1 MAKKTLRKGAGVK
14 IGVTFLLSIVVGY
27 TITSVLRF
35 IAEKESLNGLLL
47 DVSGTTGFLLNEA
60 DRQSQLLVA
69 ILSVVFFGWFLS
81 KMNLFEHTYED
92 AHDFGVHGSA
102 RFTQPAEVIDGKHFS
117 KQNKYTKANPEKTL
131 GSLEN
136 GLIVGRVP
144 DKKQTLII
152 PRTTA
157 IDNRNVYIVGSSGS
171 GKGQSYVIPNLINNK
186 EETLIVTDPKGELFE
201 QTAAIKRDQ
210 GYRVYQIDFINFKQ
224 DGYNLLD
231 YVLDDQDAQSVS
243 VTIAKNSTKD
253 GKEDFFME
261 RAQKMLAGLIVY
273 CKTEIPNASM
283 QDVLNAFNEKVAP
296 DEDRFREWVDEELG
310 TGHPA
315 YQLLKGLTTLG
326 GNTRAS
332 VTSSFASQVSIF
344 TLKKISDMTRTSDF
358 NFREFQEQKSVL
370 YVKLPMDEN
379 PFTAL
384 TSVFFDQLIAQFY
397 KMADENKGKLK
408 IPTIFL
414 LDEFANIGKIE
425 KYGRVL
431 ATCRGLGLSMNTI
444 VQDNGQIESI
454 YGKEM
459 ARSILSNHDT
469 LLFLRSKDMETIKY
483 FSQLAGETTA
493 KVQTGS
499 SSQSG
504 GFLSGKSS
512 ASQSQSEQYVKRSL
526 IPEGDLSSISRED
539 CYLFVSGLY
548 PMKLQKAWQSEVFG
562 DYVEKH
568 QAAQPEPEMETKP
581 AVQWPVPESKT
592 AELDGE
598 PVALASG
605 GTTTRV
611 IEEEINQSDLFDLG
625 YDEEELEDL
634 PDSESA
640 PENEPTIEERLKE
653 KEEIDLRTLL

>member
-1 MAKKTLRKGAGVK
+1 MAKKKLQKGAGVK
-14 IGVTFLLSIVVGY
+14 IGITVLLSLLVGY
-27 TITSVLRF
+27 VLTGFLRF
-35 IAEKESLNGLLL
+35 INVKGDLNAILL
-47 DVSGTTGFLLNEA
+47 DVSGTLSFITEQA
-60 DRQSQLLVA
+60 DRQTQLLVGM
-69 ILSVVFFGWFLS
+69 LCVVFFGWFLS
-81 KMNLFEHTYED
+81 KMRLFEERYED

-102 RFTQPAEVIDGKHFS
+102 RFTPPHEVINGKHFS
-117 KQNKYTKANPEKTL
+117 KQNKFYPSQPEKTL
-131 GSLEN
+131 SALEN

-144 DKKQTLII
+144 EKKQVLVI
-152 PRTTA
+152 PRSTE

-171 GKGQSYVIPNLINNK
+171 GKGQSYVIPNLLNNK
-186 EETLIVTDPKGELFE
+186 EETLIVTDPKGELFD
-201 QTAAIKRDQ
+201 QTAAIKREQ
-210 GYRVYQIDFINFKQ
+210 GYEVFQIDFINFNQ

-231 YVLDDQDAQSVS
+231 YVFDDQDAQSVS

-273 CKTEIPNASM
+273 CKTEIPGASM
-283 QDVLNAFNEKVAP
+283 QDVLDVFNEKVAP
-296 DEDRFREWVDEELG
+296 DEETFREWVDEELG
-310 TGHPA
+310 KGHPA
-315 YQLLKGLTTLG
+315 YELLKGLTTLG

-344 TLKKISDMTRTSDF
+344 TLKKISDMTRKSDF
-358 NFREFQEQKSVL
+358 NFREFQKQKSIL

-384 TSVFFDQLIAQFY
+384 TSVFFDQLISQFY
-397 KMADENKGKLK
+397 RMADENKGKLK

-469 LLFLRSKDMETIKY
+469 LLYLRSKDMETIKY

-493 KVQTGS
+493 KIQTGS

-504 GFLSGKSS
+504 GFMSGKSS
-512 ASQSQSEQYVKRSL
+512 ASRSQSEQYVKRSL
-526 IPEGDLSSISRED
+526 IPEGDLASISRND
-539 CYLFVSGLY
+539 CYLFVSGLH

-562 DYVEKH
+562 NYVEQFQGK
-568 QAAQPEPEMETKP
+568 QPAPSPEPKSLG
-581 AVQWPVPESKT
+581 AVQFAEEPE
-592 AELDGE
+592 ELPDLT
-598 PVALASG
+598 PPAASG
-605 GTTTRV
+605 GTRI
-611 IEEEINQSDLFDLG
+611 IEEEIDQSELFDLG
-625 YDEEELEDL
+625 FDEFEEEWPVEEET
-634 PDSESA
+634 P
-640 PENEPTIEERLKE
+640 EPTIEDRLKE
-653 KEEIDLRTLL
+653 KEAEDLRTLL

>member
-27 TITSVLRF
+27 TITGVLRF

-47 DVSGTTGFLLNEA
+47 DVSGTISFLLNDA
-60 DRQSQLLVA
+60 DQQSQLLVA

-81 KMNLFEHTYED
+81 KMNLFEHKYED

-117 KQNKYTKANPEKTL
+117 KQNKYHKGNPEKSL

-144 DKKQTLII
+144 DKKQVLIV

-171 GKGQSYVIPNLINNK
+171 GKGQSYVIPNLLNNK
-186 EETLIVTDPKGELFE
+186 EETLIVTDPKGELFD
-201 QTAAIKRDQ
+201 QTAAIKREQ

-283 QDVLNAFNEKVAP
+283 QDVLDAFNEKVAP

-344 TLKKISDMTRTSDF
+344 TLKKISEMTRTSDF

-379 PFTAL
+379 PFTPL

-459 ARSILSNHDT
+459 VRSILSNHDT

-499 SSQSG
+499 TSQSG

-562 DYVEKH
+562 DYVEKY
-568 QAAQPEPEMETKP
+568 QAAQPEPETDSKP
-581 AVQWPVPESKT
+581 AVQWSVPENEP
-592 AELDGE
+592 AEPEE

-625 YDEEELEDL
+625 YEEEGQEDL

-640 PENEPTIEERLKE
+640 PENEATIEERLKE

>member
-1 MAKKTLRKGAGVK
+1 MTKKTLRKGAGTK
-14 IGVTFLLSIVVGY
+14 IGITFLLSLLIGY
-27 TITSVLRF
+27 TIAGFLRF
-35 IAEKESLNGLLL
+35 MKEQGALNTILL
-47 DVSGTTGFLLNEA
+47 DVRGTLGFLIHQA
-60 DRQSQLLVA
+60 DQQAQLLVL
-69 ILSVVFFGWFLS
+69 ILTVVFFVWFVS
-81 KMNLFEHTYED
+81 KMKLFDAKYED

-102 RFTQPAEVIDGKHFS
+102 RFTEPTEVIDGKHFS
-117 KQNKYTKANPEKTL
+117 KKNHFTPKNPEKTL
-131 GSLEN
+131 QSLEN

-144 DKKQTLII
+144 GKKQALII
-152 PRTTA
+152 PRSTK

-171 GKGQSYVIPNLINNK
+171 GKGQSFVIPNLLNNK
-186 EETLIVTDPKGELFE
+186 EETLVVTDPKGELFE
-201 QTAAIKRDQ
+201 QTAGIKRAQ
-210 GYRVYQIDFINFKQ
+210 GYQVFQIDFINFDQ

-231 YVLDDQDAQSVS
+231 YVFNDQDAQSVS

-273 CKTEIPNASM
+273 CKAEILGASM
-283 QDVLNAFNEKVAP
+283 QDVLDAFNEKVAP
-296 DEDRFREWVDEELG
+296 DEETFREWVDEDLG
-310 TGHPA
+310 KGHPA
-315 YQLLKGLTTLG
+315 YELLKGLTTLG

-344 TLKKISDMTRTSDF
+344 TLKKISEMTRKSDF
-358 NFREFQEQKSVL
+358 NFRAFQEQKSIL

-384 TSVFFDQLIAQFY
+384 TSVFFDQLISQFY
-397 KMADENKGKLK
+397 KMADENRGKLR

-493 KVQTGS
+493 KVQTAS
-499 SSQSG
+499 SSHSG
-504 GFLSGKSS
+504 GFMSGKPST
-512 ASQSQSEQYVKRSL
+512 SQSQSEQYVKRSL
-526 IPEGDLSSISRED
+526 ISEGDLTSISRDD
-539 CYLFVSGLY
+539 CYLFVSGLH
-548 PMKLQKAWQSEVFG
+548 PMKLQKAWQSDLFG
-562 DYVEKH
+562 RYIQRD
-568 QAAQPEPEMETKP
+568 QAAHPAAPKPKEEAAWPNPADRPQAQTKK
-581 AVQWPVPESKT
+581 PV
-592 AELDGE
+592 
-598 PVALASG
+598 SG
-605 GTTTRV
+605 GTAVRV
-611 IEEEINQSDLFDLG
+611 IEEEIDQSDLFDLG
-625 YDEEELEDL
+625 YDEEEADFEAQEEEA
-634 PDSESA
+634 SRS
-640 PENEPTIEERLKE
+640 IEERLKE
-653 KEEIDLRTLL
+653 KETEDIRTLL

>member
-1 MAKKTLRKGAGVK
+1 MMKKTLQKGAGKK
-14 IGVTFLLSIVVGY
+14 IAVTFLLSLVIGY
-27 TITSVLRF
+27 ALTGLLRF
-35 IAEKESLNGLLL
+35 LKEGGGLNALLL
-47 DVSGTTGFLLNEA
+47 DVQGTLTFLTET
-60 DRQSQLLVA
+60 DQQSQLLVA
-69 ILSVVFFGWFLS
+69 ILTVVFFGWFLS
-81 KMNLFEHTYED
+81 KMRLMEHTYED

-102 RFTQPAEVIDGKHFS
+102 KFTKPSEVLNGKYFS
-117 KQNKYTKANPEKTL
+117 KHHTYQSKQPEKTVER
-131 GSLEN
+131 LEN

-144 DKKQTLII
+144 NKKQVLII
-152 PRTTA
+152 PRSTE

-171 GKGQSYVIPNLINNK
+171 GKGQSYVIPNLVNNH

-201 QTAAIKRDQ
+201 QTADIKRKQ
-210 GYRVYQIDFINFKQ
+210 GYKVYQIDFINFNQ
-224 DGYNLLD
+224 DNYNLLD
-231 YVLDDQDAQSVS
+231 YVFDDQDAQSVS

-283 QDVLNAFNEKVAP
+283 QDVLNVFNERVSP
-296 DEDRFREWVDEELG
+296 DEESFRQWVDEELG
-310 TGHPA
+310 PYHPA

-326 GNTRAS
+326 GNTRTS

-344 TLKKISDMTRTSDF
+344 TLKKISEMTRTSDF
-358 NFREFQEQKSVL
+358 NFREFQEQKSIL

-384 TSVFFDQLIAQFY
+384 TSVFFDQLISQFY
-397 KMADENKGKLK
+397 KLADENRGQLK

-425 KYGRVL
+425 KYARVL

-444 VQDNGQIESI
+444 VQDNGQIESL

-493 KVQTGS
+493 KIQTGS

-504 GFLSGKSS
+504 GFMSGKSS

-526 IPEGDLSSISRED
+526 IPEGDLASIAKND
-539 CYLFVSGLY
+539 CYLFVSGLH

-562 DYVEKH
+562 SYVQQHTAVASEPNVK
-568 QAAQPEPEMETKP
+568 QESAFTVPTPPEPKK
-581 AVQWPVPESKT
+581 ESHI
-592 AELDGE
+592 
-598 PVALASG
+598 ASEG
-605 GTTTRV
+605 ATTHV
-611 IEEEINQSDLFDLG
+611 IEEEIDQSELFDLTDDG
-625 YDEEELEDL
+625 LEEEWAAMQEEETEERSIED
-634 PDSESA
+634 
-640 PENEPTIEERLKE
+640 RLKE
-653 KEEIDLRTLL
+653 KEATDLRTLL